1 RQQGLPGIRQRAT
14 RPHRPPARRSE
25 VAARPSRGRRL
36 MPAGQPFT
44 RLCQQ
49 LSQLRAES
57 QRADLHL
64 HTTHSDGRFTPA
76 EVVRRAK
83 ERGLGAIAITD
94 HDTCSGIREA
104 QEASRAFDS
113 PPEIITGVE
122 ITCDYRDGILH
133 LLGYFF
139 DPDDGALSA
148 ALAELRA
155 RRRERFAAMLA

>member
-1 RQQGLPGIRQRAT
+1 
-14 RPHRPPARRSE
+14 
-25 VAARPSRGRRL
+25 

-76 EVVRRAK
+76 DVVRRAK

-94 HDTCSGIREA
+94 HDTCSAVPEA
-104 QEASRAFDS
+104 RAAASAYDS
-113 PPEIITGVE
+113 APEIITGVE

-139 DPDDGALSA
+139 DPSNAQLSA
-148 ALAELRA
+148 ALAELRT
-155 RRRERFAAMLA
+155 RRRERFTAMVARLPEMGLTIPQSDVSELMSRE